1 MESLKERYI
10 KLLSERID
18 VDIDELTDN
27 ELKLLEESFELFN
40 ERLQDIKVLND
51 ELKRVNIELAN
62 LKAMYDDSD
71 NNYDD

>member
-1 MESLKERYI
+1 MESLKKRYI

-18 VDIDELTDN
+18 VDIGELTDN

-51 ELKRVNIELAN
+51 
-62 LKAMYDDSD
+62 D
-71 NNYDD
+71 

>member
-10 KLLSERID
+10 KLLAERISVS
-18 VDIDELTDN
+18 VDDLTDN
-27 ELKLLEESFELFN
+27 ELKLIEESFEIFN
-40 ERLQDIKVLND
+40 ERLNDITLLND

-71 NNYDD
+71 NNYGD

>member
-62 LKAMYDDSD
+62 LKAMYDDSET
-71 NNYDD
+71 NYDD